1 MPLIGHNKSLE
12 KVMSRNIFAENQINI
27 RELNDYVACCARNQI
42 SLLIYGGPGLGKSQ
56 KIQQLA
62 DKMFGVR
69 TEGQDPNVVDFRLA
83 DKEPSDVAGHQ
94 IPVEV
99 DGKFRTV
106 YAVPDFWPTDPDW
119 EGFIFMDEL
128 LNAEQYLQNVAFQI
142 MLDRRIGTYTF
153 PKRAVMVGAGNRDGD
168 GGATH
173 AIVPALAN
181 RMMIV
186 ELYYDAKVF
195 IEDYAIPYGLHSNI
209 VGLLK
214 TQSQFIEN
222 YETQCVEQG
231 SPSFTTPR
239 SLAQASKIL
248 YERDQ
253 DLITDRQLTVM
264 LQGLIGKQTSDALIL
279 YRQNSKLPEIGKIL
293 SGEITEADAS
303 ITDDMQFILGMEGT
317 RLLRK
322 EIMDN
327 EVSDET
333 VLLYAKNFLTYLHTN
348 FANRNSD
355 FVMSVFLKFLNKSP
369 EGEALL
375 KANSYREKLI
385 PKMVN
390 QYGVVMEII
399 DAYQTQYAESVKEAK
414 KSK

>member
-1 MPLIGHNKSLE
+1 
-12 KVMSRNIFAENQINI
+12 MSRNIFKENQINL
-27 RELNDYVACCARNQI
+27 REMNDIVACCARNKI

-69 TEGQDPNVVDFRLA
+69 HPGQERNVVDFRLA

-99 DGKFRTV
+99 DGKFKTV
-106 YAVPDFWPTDPDW
+106 YAVPDFWPADPNW

-128 LNAEQYLQNVAFQI
+128 LNAEPYLQNVAFQI
-142 MLDRRIGTYTF
+142 MLDRRIGTYEF
-153 PKRAVMVGAGNRDGD
+153 PKGAVMVGAGNRDGD

-186 ELYYDAKVF
+186 ELEYDATVF
-195 IEDYAIPYGLHSNI
+195 IEDYAIPYNVHTNI
-209 VGLLK
+209 IGLLK
-214 TQSQFIEN
+214 TRGDFIEN
-222 YETQCVEQG
+222 YVKQCVEQG

-248 YERDQ
+248 YERDA
-253 DLITDRQLTVM
+253 DLINDHQMGVM
-264 LQGLIGKQTSDALIL
+264 LQGLVGKMTSDALIL
-279 YRQNSKLPEIGKIL
+279 HRRNSKLPQIRKIL
-293 SGEITEADAS
+293 SGEVTVADED
-303 ITDDMQFILGMEGT
+303 ITDDMQFILGLEGT
-317 RLLRK
+317 RILRE
-322 EIMDN
+322 EIMKDAR
-327 EVSDET
+327 SDEEI
-333 VLLYAKNFLTYLHTN
+333 LLSAKNFLTYLHTN
-348 FANRNSD
+348 FAERNAD

-375 KANSYREKLI
+375 KANPLREKLI
-385 PKMVN
+385 PKMAN
-390 QYGVVMEII
+390 NYEVVMEII
-399 DAYQTQYAESVKEAK
+399 NKYHDEFSKSVAEAK
-414 KSK
+414 KSS